1 MLEKLFKNDYRELLI
16 SDIFSSNINV
26 ENFNKLYNEINS
38 IESIT
43 NFDLNKFLIFRQL
56 STFNIE
62 IT

>member
-38 IESIT
+38 IESKT
-43 NFDLNKFLIFRQL
+43 
-56 STFNIE
+56 
-62 IT
+62 